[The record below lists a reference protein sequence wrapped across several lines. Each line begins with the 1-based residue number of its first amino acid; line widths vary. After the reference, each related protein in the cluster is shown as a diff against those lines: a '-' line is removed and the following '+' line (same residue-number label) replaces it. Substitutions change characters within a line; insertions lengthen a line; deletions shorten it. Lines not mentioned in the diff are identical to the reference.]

1 MDDLV
6 ICPAQIFFELL
17 FQCAEK
23 TLMCCL
29 LNACKSLGVCASRY
43 SRRGLVVVLR
53 RFSKLEKDYFGFE
66 SKYSHILGVSV
77 CMKVQVRIA
86 FKTGALLD
94 EMSERKRRR
103 EAGHVCTCLPLTGCS
118 VSAGVLHYLL
128 LFLHSADS
136 CSAARSGKRAR
147 EKSQYGR

>member
-1 MDDLV
+1 MSCADFLRVV
-6 ICPAQIFFELL
+6 IPMCREDIDVL
-17 FQCAEK
+17 FVK
-23 TLMCCL
+23 V

-128 LFLHSADS
+128 LFSHSADS